1 MNKKDKQP
9 TMKDVALEAGVALG
23 TVSKVF
29 NGIPVGEVYKQKVED
44 AARKLGYQVNV
55 YARGLRSNKTRTVAL
70 ILPSVT
76 HPFFAAMA
84 DYCCDALHKQG
95 YRMLLSTTS
104 YDPNTEQECVDM
116 VQQNKVDG
124 IIAITYNP
132 KLVVDESLPFVIID
146 RKFDSHVPC
155 VSSDNFEG
163 GHLAAQ
169 KLVEFGCSKLLFVGN
184 SSHVPGEADK
194 RSIGFKTFCTEESI
208 NHDIFHTY
216 DEDGSDPLWNY
227 LEEHARDGKFD
238 YDGIFCNTDMLACR
252 VIDHLAT
259 LGVKVPEDVQII
271 GYDGMK
277 KHGTDDYYC
286 STIEQ
291 PIKKMAETAVSL
303 VLDENRASA
312 PALVCL
318 PVAYRYG
325 RTTKE

>member
-1 MNKKDKQP
+1 MVKKEKQP

-29 NGIPVGEVYKQKVED
+29 NGIPVGEAYRLKVEE

-55 YARGLRSNKTRTVAL
+55 YARGLRSNKTRTIAL

-76 HPFFAAMA
+76 HPFFGAMA

-132 KLVVDESLPFVIID
+132 DLVVDESLPFVIID
-146 RKFDSHVPC
+146 RKFDSKVPC

-163 GHLAAQ
+163 GHLAAS
-169 KLVEFGCSKLLFVGN
+169 KLHEFGCKNMLFLGAA
-184 SSHVPGEADK
+184 SRVPGEADK
-194 RSIGFKTFCTEESI
+194 RSIGFKTYCFENNIPHE
-208 NHDIFHTY
+208 IFYSY
-216 DEDGSDPLWNY
+216 DEEGQNPLWDY
-227 LEEHARDGKFD
+227 IREHTKDGKFAF
-238 YDGIFCNTDMLACR
+238 DGIFCNTDMLACL
-252 VIDHLAT
+252 VIEHLNT
-259 LGVKVPEDVQII
+259 LGLKVPEDVQII

-277 KHGTDDYYC
+277 RHGSDEYYC

-291 PIKKMAETAVSL
+291 PISKMAETAVNL
-303 VLDENRASA
+303 VLDENRANA

-318 PVAYRYG
+318 PVCYRYG